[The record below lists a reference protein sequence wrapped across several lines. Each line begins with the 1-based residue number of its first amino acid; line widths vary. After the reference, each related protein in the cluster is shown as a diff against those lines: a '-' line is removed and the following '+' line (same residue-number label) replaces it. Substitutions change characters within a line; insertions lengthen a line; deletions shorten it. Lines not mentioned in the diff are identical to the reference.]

1 MNIDISKNEL
11 YIIDFDGVLKDY
23 IPPRH
28 IPFCRPRRSDA
39 FVYILSGSCRYQFS
53 DGYDFTVSTG
63 DILYL
68 AKDAVYEMNVI
79 ERYDFICVNF
89 FFGGDAPRQSD
100 RFTPK
105 DPSLTENLFYRLL
118 KKQTSGSYLAEKMSL
133 LYSILSD
140 VISSRHTPYLQNSAR
155 YKIEEAIA
163 LISASS
169 GESITVESLAKHA
182 GMSEVY
188 FRKLFKSVVGVSPA
202 RFIIDQRIKRAKELL
217 AVDYLTL
224 EDVSLRCGF
233 SSPSYFYRVF
243 KENTGMTPGEFRKNM
258 LSY

>member
-1 MNIDISKNEL
+1 MNTDISKNEL
-11 YIIDFDGVLKDY
+11 YISTFDSVQKDY

-53 DGYDFTVSTG
+53 DGYDFTVSAG

-133 LYSILSD
+133 LYSVLSD
-140 VISSRHTPYLQNSAR
+140 VISSRHTPYLQNGAR

-163 LISASS
+163 LISASPDE
-169 GESITVESLAKHA
+169 GITVKSLADRA

-188 FRKLFKSVVGVSPA
+188 FRKLFRSVTGVSPV
-202 RFIIDQRIKRAKELL
+202 RYLVDQRINRAKELL
-217 AVDYLTL
+217 CVDYLTL
-224 EDVSLRCGF
+224 EDVAERCNF
-233 SSPSYFYRVF
+233 SSLSYFCRVF
-243 KENTGMTPGEFRKNM
+243 KENVGMSPGEFRKS
-258 LSY
+258 LIL

>member
-11 YIIDFDGVLKDY
+11 YISKLDGVSKDY

-39 FVYILSGSCRYQFS
+39 FVYILGGSCKYLF
-53 DGYDFTVSTG
+53 YDSYTFTVSTG

-68 AKDAVYEMNVI
+68 AKDAVYQMNVL

-89 FFGGDAPRQSD
+89 FFDGEKQRQSD
-100 RFTPK
+100 RFCPK
-105 DPSLTENLFYRLL
+105 DSGITENLFYRLW
-118 KKQTSGSYLAEKMSL
+118 KKQTSGASLAKRMSL
-133 LYSILSD
+133 LYGILSD
-140 VISSRHTPYLQNSAR
+140 VISSRQKIYLQNSTR
-155 YKIEEAIA
+155 HKIEDAMA

-169 GESITVESLAKHA
+169 DENITVESLAKHS

-188 FRKLFKSVVGVSPA
+188 FRKLFRGVAGVSPA
-202 RFIIDQRIKRAKELL
+202 KYIIDQKVARAKELL

-224 EDVSLRCGF
+224 DDISERCGF
-233 SSPSYFYRVF
+233 SSLSYFCRVF
-243 KENTGMTPGEFRKNM
+243 KDNTGMTPGEFRKS
-258 LSY
+258 LIR